1 MGTGPK
7 CMKTKLTITQ
17 VQFNNFPVEGTPPV
31 SPEDKIHV
39 KAPLAHKILVPI
51 KDRTRA
57 EAPLAHKIRVP
68 TAGITSVE
76 APLGQKILAISSMTF
91 PWRKTPLLCCKSIA
105 KESGQM
111 STIETWSD

>member
-7 CMKTKLTITQ
+7 CMKTKSTITQ
-17 VQFNNFPVEGTPPV
+17 AQFNNFPVEGTPPV
-31 SPEDKIHV
+31 SLEDKTRV
-39 KAPLAHKILVPI
+39 EAPLAHKILVPI
-51 KDRTRA
+51 EDRTRA

-68 TAGITSVE
+68 TEGITSVG
-76 APLGQKILAISSMTF
+76 APLGQKISAISNMTF
-91 PWRKTPLLCCKSIA
+91 PWRKTHRLCCKSIV